1 MGSIALGAVL
11 AILSQVSQIGKGL
24 QKEGVKSLPEL
35 SLSSAL
41 QYLTSRTWVLGLVLD
56 IGGALVGLASL
67 SMLPISVA
75 QPIFCNGLAF
85 LALFSALYLKET
97 LQRLEWLAIA
107 LCLAGTMRLAS
118 TLEPTDWSKIDI
130 GCLQRKLVAAL
141 ILSICLLFLLEMAA
155 ARAKEANHPRTVE
168 LVAGTQAGMLIGAG
182 NAGLSSGL
190 QILQVG
196 VGHQRI
202 FAALF
207 AIAGIACTAS
217 HPVFANRGYKM
228 GRVVIIT
235 AYITLV
241 SLFVGVAMGLVV
253 LGEPWPSRWAPRA
266 LRRGALTTISASVFL
281 LNWEDVSQ
289 TFREGLSQCQAPP
302 AAVQF
307 SPARFSALKQEGA

>member
-1 MGSIALGAVL
+1 
-11 AILSQVSQIGKGL
+11 
-24 QKEGVKSLPEL
+24 
-35 SLSSAL
+35 
-41 QYLTSRTWVLGLVLD
+41 
-56 IGGALVGLASL
+56 
-67 SMLPISVA
+67 
-75 QPIFCNGLAF
+75 
-85 LALFSALYLKET
+85 
-97 LQRLEWLAIA
+97 
-107 LCLAGTMRLAS
+107 
-118 TLEPTDWSKIDI
+118 
-130 GCLQRKLVAAL
+130 
-141 ILSICLLFLLEMAA
+141 
-155 ARAKEANHPRTVE
+155 
-168 LVAGTQAGMLIGAG
+168 MLIGAG

-253 LGEPWPSRWAPRA
+253 LGEPWPSRWVPRA
-266 LRRGALTTISASVFL
+266 LRLGALTTISASVFL